1 MKVVVTGSS
10 GFIGNRLTRFLL
22 DKNIEVLGIDP
33 MDSRIN
39 DKLYTHHKGFSNS
52 LTSKIIDNF
61 FNSETVLFHIGALK
75 HRSSLNNYNQMINSN
90 VIDFQNLIEIAKAK
104 KIKKILYTSSLYVY
118 GVENESPYSEQKSL
132 TAPSSLYGITKLLGE
147 KLLETFSEETK
158 ITSLS
163 LRLFFVYGPN
173 QNTENSNYDS
183 LIHKSIKLLKNDKS
197 PEIYGTGEQTMDF
210 IYVDDLC
217 NYMLKFIHSENVG
230 YSVLNFASGNRI
242 SVLDT
247 VKKIINLTNSKN
259 KIVFRDADWTNN
271 LNRYGDNKKL
281 LDSFI
286 PVTFTSF
293 EDGLIKCINSHE

>member
-1 MKVVVTGSS
+1 M
-10 GFIGNRLTRFLL
+10 
-22 DKNIEVLGIDP
+22 
-33 MDSRIN
+33 
-39 DKLYTHHKGFSNS
+39 
-52 LTSKIIDNF
+52 
-61 FNSETVLFHIGALK
+61 
-75 HRSSLNNYNQMINSN
+75 
-90 VIDFQNLIEIAKAK
+90 
-104 KIKKILYTSSLYVY
+104 
-118 GVENESPYSEQKSL
+118 
-132 TAPSSLYGITKLLGE
+132 
-147 KLLETFSEETK
+147 
-158 ITSLS
+158 
-163 LRLFFVYGPN
+163 
-173 QNTENSNYDS
+173 
-183 LIHKSIKLLKNDKS
+183 IHKSIKLLKNDKS

-217 NYMLKFIHSENVG
+217 NYMLNFIHSENVG